1 MLVEDGKVKVDLNK
15 TDLML
20 EYINL
25 SIQQTNILLLEL
37 LRKKGELSRETIEGI
52 NEMFSQQERLQKLL
66 EETKDDKTN

>member
-37 LRKKGELSRETIEGI
+37 LRRKGNLTQEAIETTE
-52 NEMFSQQERLQKLL
+52 EVLAEQERLNNLL
-66 EETKDDKTN
+66 QENKNENT